1 MKTHNINKALQLEE
15 RSTVQSIMAS
25 TDTNETA
32 SLSATDAL
40 KLISPFFP
48 QEWALTAPT
57 SIRITKLTNGL
68 MNTLHHIH
76 RTNAANSEPASLL
89 IRHFGLEGSF
99 KEPTGTSID
108 LSAAQ
113 QAVVYWEMSRRGWGP
128 KVYGFFPGGR
138 LEGFVEGSHTLTAQD
153 STREDVRRGVARA
166 YARLNS
172 LRLPLRKD
180 SFVTVVRELGES
192 AESKREDV
200 LRTFLGVEDPT
211 GTVKRFADVF
221 RETDWAREFA
231 WVAGLFEK
239 YDCKTTITHGDTNYL
254 NVLVKGSD
262 NSESE
267 SDKYGCSVMLI
278 DYETVSYSYRGFDI
292 GGHFNERMYS
302 YNQPDSQ
309 LTGFVAPGIDEQRSF
324 CESYLREMQDLGGDV
339 LPDIDTVDHLMLE
352 ASIGRLYHL
361 LHTAAMCTVYD
372 EVEVDPLFLTSLVH
386 MMKTY
391 KQLKWEFVQS
401 HRE

>member
-1 MKTHNINKALQLEE
+1 M
-15 RSTVQSIMAS
+15 SS
-25 TDTNETA
+25 TDANETA

-40 KLISPFFP
+40 NLISPFFP
-48 QEWALTAPT
+48 QEWALTT
-57 SIRITKLTNGL
+57 TNSINITKLTNGL
-68 MNTLHHIH
+68 INTLHHIR
-76 RTNAANSEPASLL
+76 RTNASNFEPASLL
-89 IRHFGLEGSF
+89 IRHFGLEGNF
-99 KEPTGTSID
+99 KEPTGTIID

-128 KVYGFFPGGR
+128 KIYGFFAGGR
-138 LEGFVEGSHTLTAQD
+138 LEDFVEGSHTLIAAE
-153 STREDVRRGVARA
+153 STTDPVRRDVARA
-166 YARLNS
+166 YARLHS
-172 LRLPLRKD
+172 LQLPLRKD
-180 SFVTVVRELGES
+180 SFATVVRELSES
-192 AESKREDV
+192 AESKRENV
-200 LRTFLGVEDPT
+200 LQTFSEIEDPT
-211 GTVKRFADVF
+211 GTVQKFAAVF
-221 RETDWAREFA
+221 RETDWARQFA

-254 NVLVKGSD
+254 NILVEGSD

-267 SDKYGCSVMLI
+267 SDKDGCSVMLI

-309 LTGFVAPGIDEQRSF
+309 LTGFAAPGIDEQRSF
-324 CESYLREMQDLGGDV
+324 CESYLQEMRDLGEDASSE
-339 LPDIDTVDHLMLE
+339 IDTVDHLLLE

-361 LHTAAMCTVYD
+361 LHTTAMCTVYD
-372 EVEVDPLFLTSLVH
+372 EVEVDPLFLSSLVH

>member
-25 TDTNETA
+25 TDINKAA

-76 RTNAANSEPASLL
+76 RTNASNFEPASLL

-128 KVYGFFPGGR
+128 KVYGLFPGGR
-138 LEGFVEGSHTLTAQD
+138 LEEFVEGSHTLTAED
-153 STREDVRRGVARA
+153 SMREDVRRDVARA
-166 YARLNS
+166 YARLHS

-180 SFVTVVRELGES
+180 SFVTVVRELSES
-192 AESKREDV
+192 AESKREEV
-200 LRTFLGVEDPT
+200 LQTLMEIEDPT
-211 GTVKRFADVF
+211 GTVEKFAAVF
-221 RETDWAREFA
+221 RETNWVKEFA
-231 WVAGLFEK
+231 WVSGLFEK
-239 YDCKTTITHGDTNYL
+239 YDCKTTVTHGDTNYL

-262 NSESE
+262 NNE
-267 SDKYGCSVMLI
+267 SDKDGCSVMLI

-309 LTGFVAPGIDEQRSF
+309 LTGFAAPDIDEQRSF
-324 CESYLREMQDLGGDV
+324 CESYLQEMRDLGENASSE
-339 LPDIDTVDHLMLE
+339 IDTIDHLLLE

-361 LHTAAMCTVYD
+361 LHTTAMCTVYD
-372 EVEVDPLFLTSLVH
+372 EVEVDPLFLSSLVH
-386 MMKTY
+386 MMGIY